1 MMKTSI
7 DHIEEIFTATLDRQ
21 PEDRAAF
28 IKKTCRNDHALETRI
43 CGLLEAH
50 ERVEEVLRPPN
61 MDTDTP
67 PGLDA
72 GRAVQGQR
80 IGCYTIQ
87 RVIGTG
93 GMAVVY
99 EAIQDEPHRL
109 VALKIPRMQR
119 ISEEGLCRFQK
130 EARILG
136 RLHHANIARI
146 YEASTFG
153 KGDTARPYFAMEF
166 VRGQP
171 IDTYA
176 DACGL
181 GIRDRLELFAKVC
194 DAVQYA
200 HTEGIIHRDLKPNNI
215 IVDERREPKVLDF
228 GVAKVTEAGDGAT
241 TSLTS
246 ADTLIGTVAY
256 MSPEQA
262 LGGSCG
268 LDARSDVYSLGVML
282 YILLAHRL
290 PHDLQNKGLLEI
302 DRIVREERPEPLSS
316 PGIAFPREVVAI
328 VDKALEKEKERRY
341 QTTAELA
348 ADIRRYLHDEP
359 ILTSPGPEG
368 GDPSSPSIAP

>member
-1 MMKTSI
+1 VTKASI
-7 DHIEEIFTATLDRQ
+7 DHLEEIFTTALGRQ

-28 IKKTCRNDHALETRI
+28 IKKTCRNDHALETRV

-50 ERVEEVLRPPN
+50 RRVEEVLRPPT
-61 MDTDTP
+61 MDTDAP

-72 GRAVQGQR
+72 EKAIKGQR
-80 IGCYTIQ
+80 IGRYTIR
-87 RVIGTG
+87 RVIETG

-99 EAIQDEPHRL
+99 EAMEDEPHRL
-109 VALKIPRMQR
+109 VALKIPRMKR
-119 ISEEGLCRFQK
+119 ISEEALCRFQN

-153 KGDTARPYFAMEF
+153 TGITTRPYFAMEF

-176 DACGL
+176 DAGGL

-200 HTEGIIHRDLKPNNI
+200 HTEGVIHRDLKPNNI
-215 IVDERREPKVLDF
+215 IVDESHEPKVLDF
-228 GVAKVTEAGDGAT
+228 GVAKVTEAGEGAT
-241 TSLTS
+241 TALTS

-262 LGGSCG
+262 LGGSRRV
-268 LDARSDVYSLGVML
+268 DARSDVYALGVML
-282 YILLAHRL
+282 YILLAHRM
-290 PHDLQNKGLLEI
+290 PHDLQGKGLLEI
-302 DRIVREERPEPLSS
+302 ERIVREERPEPLSS
-316 PGIAFPREVVAI
+316 RGIAVPCEVVAI
-328 VDKALEKEKERRY
+328 VGKALEKEKERRY

-348 ADIRRYLHDEP
+348 ADTRRYLNDEP
-359 ILTSPGPEG
+359 ILASPGPEG